1 MKIEYHS
8 TTLVSILGYGLDN
21 AFREQLPDKI
31 SAVCSKKVKLLQF
44 YTEFFGDDGNYLF
57 EKDGVYYYPLTVVY
71 YGDSWETRWISW
83 TVDMEVNKL
92 KPYYPFRFS
101 NIDLCFVPFSLYYK
115 DELEFHVCSDEDVDE
130 KFKEMING
138 KNLYYN
144 LRGHYYMVVLT
155 ACDKRRLNKINQI
168 FMDALALQIETRLDE
183 LVGGKIPRK
192 DFFFE
197 IDVRILEKACVL
209 YNDKR
214 YLDLCYIYNGNSISL
229 SISWD
234 SKYDISDDIDR
245 DEVKFELCEWH
256 PTQIVSDFDG
266 IREFVYEYCP
276 KLRPAE

>member
-1 MKIEYHS
+1 MKIEFYS
-8 TTLVSILGYGLDN
+8 ATINLIIGQGFKDAAT
-21 AFREQLPDKI
+21 EQLPDKI
-31 SAVCSKKVKLLQF
+31 SPVCSKKVKLLQF

-71 YGDSWETRWISW
+71 YGDSWETKWISW

-115 DELEFHVCSDEDVDE
+115 DELEFYVCSDEDVDE

-144 LRGHYYMVVLT
+144 LRGHYYMIVLT
-155 ACDKRRLNKINQI
+155 ACDKRLLNKINQI

>member
-92 KPYYPFRFS
+92 KPYYPFRFT
-101 NIDLCFVPFSLYYK
+101 NLDLYFVPFSLYYI
-115 DELEFHVCSDEDVDE
+115 DGLEFNVCNDENIDE
-130 KFKEMING
+130 KFKAIIKG

-155 ACDKRRLNKINQI
+155 ACDKCNLNKINQI
-168 FMDALALQIETRLDE
+168 FMDALALQIEVQLDK
-183 LVGGKIPRK
+183 LIGAKIPRK

-197 IDVRILEKACVL
+197 TKQ
-209 YNDKR
+209 
-214 YLDLCYIYNGNSISL
+214 S
-229 SISWD
+229 
-234 SKYDISDDIDR
+234 
-245 DEVKFELCEWH
+245 
-256 PTQIVSDFDG
+256 VSG
-266 IREFVYEYCP
+266 
-276 KLRPAE
+276 

>member
-1 MKIEYHS
+1 MIGFGFQKSAE
-8 TTLVSILGYGLDN
+8 
-21 AFREQLPDKI
+21 EQLPDKI
-31 SAVCSKKVKLLQF
+31 SVVCSKKVKLLQF

-71 YGDSWETRWISW
+71 YGDSWETKWISW
-83 TVDMEVNKL
+83 TVDMSANEREFDYAGIENVFIEL
-92 KPYYPFRFS
+92 
-101 NIDLCFVPFSLYYK
+101 VPFGLNYN
-115 DELEFHVCSDEDVDE
+115 DGIEFNVCSDEYVDE
-130 KFKEMING
+130 KFKAIIKG

-144 LRGHYYMVVLT
+144 LRGHYYTVIL
-155 ACDKRRLNKINQI
+155 ADCNKQFMNQISQI
-168 FMDALALQIETRLDE
+168 FMDALALQIEVQLDK
-183 LVGGKIPRK
+183 LIGAKIPRK
-192 DFFFE
+192 DLFFE
-197 IDVRILEKACVL
+197 IDASILKRAYVL